1 MIQPKQPP
9 QPIPNNENQ
18 VPQQIKELV
27 HAQKIAEHKR
37 KMGPKQLP
45 GVRKQNKSISF
56 NNYYNNQFIHDL
68 DPVEE
73 IQEILENNSSN
84 HAHNFSNAS
93 NNRSQ
98 KSGKQS
104 QKSGS
109 SVGKHS
115 GKQSSSGYSG
125 SFPQHIAK
133 GMHGLAKPREVVR
146 PWNSKQK

>member
-1 MIQPKQPP
+1 
-9 QPIPNNENQ
+9 
-18 VPQQIKELV
+18 
-27 HAQKIAEHKR
+27 
-37 KMGPKQLP
+37 MGPKQLP
-45 GVRKQNKSISF
+45 GVRKQKNKSISF
-56 NNYYNNQFIHDL
+56 NNYYNNQFIHEL

-73 IQEILENNSSN
+73 IQEINENNSSS

-115 GKQSSSGYSG
+115 GK
-125 SFPQHIAK
+125 
-133 GMHGLAKPREVVR
+133 
-146 PWNSKQK
+146 